1 MLQAVALFSGTFVV
15 WLLLEQRFTPAALA
29 AAVAAAV
36 ACVLLTARLPRLGR
50 RTFTLMPKLAAVQ
63 LMRTGAAFA
72 DAIRTVRA
80 AIAADVKL
88 RPALVRVRTRGGDA
102 LSVATLANWIGA
114 TPGAVVISN
123 DSEGLLVHVNDE
135 GDERFSRVRDWESLL
150 SHKPAGEQP
159 HDRA

>member
-80 AIAADVKL
+80 AIAADVRL

-114 TPGAVVISN
+114 TPGAVVISS